1 MRGENPGQ
9 ERENREREEKRG
21 RRTGVDRGARV
32 FQLERLVSK
41 LDLFELD
48 LPVTPP
54 PHGDILDL
62 ALEVL
67 LVDATKDGLALLGVG
82 THPEREH
89 GFIEEALVEHVVEGG
104 DDVRDRDGVVAETE
118 NAV

>member
-1 MRGENPGQ
+1 MKK
-9 ERENREREEKRG
+9 ERRKERG
-21 RRTGVDRGARV
+21 RTRVDRGARV
-32 FQLERLVSK
+32 FQLERLVSE

-82 THPEREH
+82 AHPERKD
-89 GFIEEALVEHVVEGG
+89 GFVEEALVEHVVEGG